1 MQLNIVLLD
10 DEEVIRQGMEKILSK
25 SELNLQIIGSYSN
38 GLTALMELDKL
49 DLNELDVVITDIKM
63 PGIDGLKFIE
73 KLREMAPII
82 EIIILSGFNDFEYAR
97 KALRF
102 GVTDYFLK
110 PVDKFELFE
119 VLKRI
124 DNNKQDSQELK
135 ELKDQGTGHNEHYVI
150 EPLKQIIEKEYN
162 KILDLESLSDR
173 LGFSTSY
180 LSKHFKQETGSTIT
194 DYLIQI
200 RIQKAKQFIDD
211 HPNLKIYEIA
221 NLVGYPDPVYFN
233 KLFKKVVQLTPKEYK
248 DRSRF
253 KGSSDI

>member
-1 MQLNIVLLD
+1 LNILLVD
-10 DEEVIRQGMEKILSK
+10 DEDMIRLGMEKILSK
-25 SELNLQIIGSYSN
+25 SELNLQIIGSFSN
-38 GLTALMELDKL
+38 GLMALMELDKL
-49 DLNELDVVITDIKM
+49 DVNVLDVVITDIKM
-63 PGIDGLKFIE
+63 PGMDGLKFIE
-73 KLREMAPII
+73 KLREAAPQV

-97 KALRF
+97 QALRF

-124 DNNKQDSQELK
+124 GDKKQDAIPLQGHDQE
-135 ELKDQGTGHNEHYVI
+135 HYEHYVI

-162 KILDLESLSDR
+162 KILDLESLSER

-194 DYLIQI
+194 DYLIHI

-233 KLFKKVVQLTPKEYK
+233 KLFKKIVLSTPKEYK
-248 DRSRF
+248 DRSRL
-253 KGSSDI
+253 KGHL

>member
-1 MQLNIVLLD
+1 LNIILVD
-10 DEEVIRQGMEKILSK
+10 DEEMIRLGMEKILSK
-25 SELNLQIIGSYSN
+25 SELNLQIVGSFSN
-38 GLTALMELDKL
+38 GLMALMELDKL
-49 DLNELDVVITDIKM
+49 DIADLDVVITDIKM
-63 PGIDGLKFIE
+63 PGMDGLKFIE
-73 KLREMAPII
+73 RLREAAPQVG
-82 EIIILSGFNDFEYAR
+82 IIILSGFNDFEYAR
-97 KALRF
+97 QALRY

-124 DNNKQDSQELK
+124 GDKKQETIQELK
-135 ELKDQGTGHNEHYVI
+135 DNEQESHEHYVI

-162 KILDLESLSDR
+162 KMLDLESLSER

-221 NLVGYPDPVYFN
+221 HLVGYPDPVYFN
-233 KLFKKVVQLTPKEYK
+233 KLFKKIVLSTPKEYK
-248 DRSRF
+248 DRSRL
-253 KGSSDI
+253 KGLL